1 MRWEGCGRVLPF
13 LIESEILL
21 RVRAFGLFEGF
32 VTERNLVILQ
42 RRVAGLSKQTLDRFV
57 LRARRAAGL
66 SGGVNVLVTT
76 NAAVRALNRRF
87 RSQDKATDVLSFP
100 ASPPAFEAAKSDRT
114 KSAGKK
120 LRPGTRVAAAGDIAI
135 SAEMA
140 ARNAAPLRHSTA
152 DEVKI
157 LILHGMLHLAGFD
170 HERDNGEMA
179 RRELKLRRELRLP
192 AALIERTETVMRKS
206 VIQKSVTRESVTRDS
221 KKRRP
226 AAVRGKA

>member
-1 MRWEGCGRVLPF
+1 
-13 LIESEILL
+13 
-21 RVRAFGLFEGF
+21 
-32 VTERNLVILQ
+32 VTERNLIILQ
-42 RRVAGLSKQTLDRFV
+42 RRVAGLSKEALDRFV

-76 NAAVRALNRRF
+76 SAAVRALNRRF
-87 RSQDKATDVLSFP
+87 RTQDKATDVLSFP
-100 ASPPAFEAAKSDRT
+100 ASPVRSEVTNSNPAR
-114 KSAGKK
+114 SAKK
-120 LRPGTRVAAAGDIAI
+120 LRPGARVALAGDIAI

-179 RRELKLRRELRLP
+179 RREMKLRRELRLP
-192 AALIERTETVMRKS
+192 VALIERAQTVMR
-206 VIQKSVTRESVTRDS
+206 ESVVRES

-226 AAVRGKA
+226 ATARARGKS

>member
-1 MRWEGCGRVLPF
+1 M
-13 LIESEILL
+13 
-21 RVRAFGLFEGF
+21 
-32 VTERNLVILQ
+32 
-42 RRVAGLSKQTLDRFV
+42 SKEALDRFV

-76 NAAVRALNRRF
+76 SAAVRALNRRF
-87 RSQDKATDVLSFP
+87 RTQDKATDVLSFP
-100 ASPPAFEAAKSDRT
+100 ASPVRSEVTNSNPAR
-114 KSAGKK
+114 SAKK
-120 LRPGTRVAAAGDIAI
+120 LRPGARVALAGDIAI

-179 RRELKLRRELRLP
+179 RREMKLRRELRLP
-192 AALIERTETVMRKS
+192 VALIERAQTVMR
-206 VIQKSVTRESVTRDS
+206 ESVVRES

-226 AAVRGKA
+226 ATARARGKS